1 MLFIH
6 TREGLWVVSSAIL
19 WAIICDTQG
28 KVLIC
33 AHWLI
38 SISIV
43 TTIVKSNFLEAKLK
57 ADAQGGNIIN
67 IVGKIEN
74 FPPVSCLSIHP
85 CSLFQNPFQGCF
97 HTQEDLL
104 HLLRGIFTRPVHH
117 LCHVDMSQCVLVHLT

>member
-19 WAIICDTQG
+19 WAFICDMQG

-38 SISIV
+38 SIVIV

-67 IVGKIEN
+67 IVGKIDY

-104 HLLRGIFTRPVHH
+104 HLLGGIFTRPVHH
-117 LCHVDMSQCVLVHLT
+117 LCHIDMSQCVLVHLT